1 MIEKLDKKD
10 EIFDTI
16 YHSVNDVRTKLDD
29 VVQLI
34 TSKQAELD
42 GEAGQN
48 MLAIQNLTAKIKEL
62 EIILEEKK
70 EKLERLLEAQER
82 YQHLME
88 KLSALEEYRNGIT
101 GIVNILVPDK
111 KEKAHLNQQM
121 EMPKE
126 KDLATN
132 KKAASIE
139 ANSQQKKPEDAD
151 GILNFRKRLFK
162 GSP

>member
-121 EMPKE
+121 KE

-162 GSP
+162 GIP

>member
-1 MIEKLDKKD
+1 
-10 EIFDTI
+10 
-16 YHSVNDVRTKLDD
+16 
-29 VVQLI
+29 
-34 TSKQAELD
+34 
-42 GEAGQN
+42 
-48 MLAIQNLTAKIKEL
+48 
-62 EIILEEKK
+62 
-70 EKLERLLEAQER
+70 
-82 YQHLME
+82 ME